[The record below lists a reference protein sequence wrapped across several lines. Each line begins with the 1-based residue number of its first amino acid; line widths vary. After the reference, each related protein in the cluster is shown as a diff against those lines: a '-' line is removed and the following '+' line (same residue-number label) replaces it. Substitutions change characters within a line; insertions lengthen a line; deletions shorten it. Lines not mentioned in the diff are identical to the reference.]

1 MRTISVNLY
10 KYGEL
15 PTDLAKDAARAW
27 WRNSECQWPSFSSDH
42 NKSVKVAL
50 KFIDSFRMFDFDKLY
65 TTALELK
72 AKGECLWTGYH
83 DDLTAIEGIVEA
95 CKKYDDIE
103 SIVRYVKNYMSADYE
118 KQLEVSLEEKN
129 VIGSIIANE
138 YEFTA
143 DGSIYH

>member
-1 MRTISVNLY
+1 
-10 KYGEL
+10 
-15 PTDLAKDAARAW
+15 
-27 WRNSECQWPSFSSDH
+27 
-42 NKSVKVAL
+42 
-50 KFIDSFRMFDFDKLY
+50 MFDFDKLY

-72 AKGECLWTGYH
+72 AKGEYLWTGYH

-103 SIVRYVKNYMSADYE
+103 SIVKYVKNYMSADYE

-129 VIGSIIANE
+129 VTGSIIANE
-138 YEFTA
+138 YEFTS